1 MDKAIDFSGLGSKI
15 ASYTLREAGALL
27 TTILITDQSFLN
39 YMELYPDVTDQLA
52 LTQMFVTSVLQPG
65 GKDTFDPKGTVGFKN
80 RIGQVRA
87 CKIDYSL
94 TPTTINA
101 MWKGYL
107 GRIAKSTRGNV
118 YDVPFQQYIID
129 KLAERAKEEMHLDA
143 VFKGVYNADKKTAN
157 RVFNGLLPLMSQAGV
172 IASKQIYTG
181 APITQSNAI
190 DQLEGIADLV
200 PSHLINKDLVM
211 LVEPT
216 TAKYYNRDY
225 RATYGTKQ
233 DYQGFTH
240 TTLDGTN
247 ITIVP
252 EPGLADTGGII
263 CTLRNNLVWMTGP
276 LGGGPNSFVIEKHR
290 RNVDI
295 MADFEAA
302 PDFAIAE
309 YVWTNDKALEAGK
322 ALIAAEAA
330 EPVPAAVV

>member
-1 MDKAIDFSGLGSKI
+1 MDKAIDFSGLGQKI
-15 ASYTLREAGALL
+15 ASYTLREAGQLL
-27 TTILITDQSFLN
+27 TTILITDQSFLA

-87 CKIDYSL
+87 CKIDYTL

-107 GRIAKSTRGNV
+107 GRIAKSKRGDV
-118 YDVPFQQYIID
+118 YSVPFQQYIID

-143 VFKGVYNADKKTAN
+143 VFKGVYNPDKKQAA
-157 RVFNGLLPLMSQAGV
+157 RVFNGLLPLMSETGI
-172 IASKQIYTG
+172 IADKNIYAG
-181 APITQSNAI
+181 APITQTNAI

-211 LVEPT
+211 LVEPS
-216 TAKYYNRDY
+216 TAKFYNRDY
-225 RATYGTKQ
+225 RATFGQNTNNTG
-233 DYQGFTH
+233 GFDH
-240 TTLDGTN
+240 KLLDGTN

-276 LGGGPNSFVIEKHR
+276 LGGGPNSFVVEKHR

-309 YVWTNDKALEAGK
+309 YVWTNDKALEAGR
-322 ALIAAEAA
+322 ALVAAEKA
-330 EPVPAAVV
+330 EPAPAGN

>member
-1 MDKAIDFSGLGSKI
+1 MADKAIDFSGLSAKI
-15 ASYTLREAGALL
+15 ASYTLREAGQLL
-27 TTILITDQSFLN
+27 TTILITDQSFLA

-52 LTQMFVTSVLQPG
+52 LTQMFVSSVLQPG

-87 CKIDYSL
+87 CKIDYTL

-129 KLAERAKEEMHLDA
+129 KLAERAKEEMHLEA
-143 VFKGVYNADKKTAN
+143 VFKGVYNADKKQAA
-157 RVFNGLLPLMSQAGV
+157 RVFNGLLPLMSQSGV
-172 IASKQIYTG
+172 LAAKQIYAG

-216 TAKYYNRDY
+216 VAKFYNRDY

-263 CTLRNNLVWMTGP
+263 TTLRNNIVWMTGP

-309 YVWTNDKALEAGK
+309 YVWVNEAALEAGRS
-322 ALIAAEAA
+322 LIAAEAA
-330 EPVPAAVV
+330 EPAPVI

>member
-1 MDKAIDFSGLGSKI
+1 MADKAIDFSGLGSKI
-15 ASYTLREAGALL
+15 ASYTLREAGQLL

-65 GKDTFDPKGTVGFKN
+65 NKDTFDPKGTVGFKN
-80 RIGQVRA
+80 RIGQVRP
-87 CKIDYSL
+87 CKIDYTL
-94 TPTTINA
+94 TPTTITA

-107 GRIAKSTRGNV
+107 GRIAKSKRGDI

-143 VFKGVYNADKKTAN
+143 VFKGVYNAEKKTAN

-172 IASKQIYTG
+172 IASKQIFTG
-181 APITQSNAI
+181 APITQNNAI

-211 LVEPT
+211 LVEPGV
-216 TAKYYNRDY
+216 AKYYNRDY
-225 RATYGTKQ
+225 RNTYGGNTNNTG
-233 DYQGFTH
+233 GFDH
-240 TTLDGTN
+240 KTLDGTN

-309 YVWTNDKALEAGK
+309 YVWTNDKALTAGA

-330 EPVPAAVV
+330 EPLPTV

>member
-27 TTILITDQSFLN
+27 TTILITDQSFLA

-107 GRIAKSTRGNV
+107 GRIAKSKRGEV

-143 VFKGVYNADKKTAN
+143 VFKGVYNEDKKQAN
-157 RVFNGLLPLMSQAGV
+157 RVFNGLLPLMSQSGV
-172 IASKQIYTG
+172 IANKQIYTG
-181 APITQSNAI
+181 APITASNAI

-216 TAKYYNRDY
+216 TAKFYNRDY

-309 YVWTNDKALEAGK
+309 YVWTNDKALEAGRT
-322 ALIAAEAA
+322 LIAAEAA
-330 EPVPAAVV
+330 EPAA

>member
-1 MDKAIDFSGLGSKI
+1 MDKAIDFSGLGTKI

-27 TTILITDQSFLN
+27 TTILITDQSFLA

-52 LTQMFVTSVLQPG
+52 LTQMFVSSVLQPG
-65 GKDTFDPKGTVGFKN
+65 GKDTFDPKDTVGFKN
-80 RIGQVRA
+80 RIGQVRD
-87 CKIDYSL
+87 CKIDYTL
-94 TPTTINA
+94 TPTMINA

-107 GRIAKSTRGNV
+107 GRIAKSTRENV

-129 KLAERAKEEMHLDA
+129 KLAEKAKEEMHLEA

-157 RVFNGLLPLMSQAGV
+157 RVFNGLLPLISQDGIISA
-172 IASKQIYTG
+172 KNIYEG
-181 APITQSNAI
+181 AAITQTNAI

-233 DYQGFTH
+233 DYAGFTH

-252 EPGLADTGGII
+252 EPGLADTGAII
-263 CTLRNNLVWMTGP
+263 TTLRNNIVWMTGP
-276 LGGGPNSFVIEKHR
+276 LGGGPNSFVVEKHR

-295 MADFEAA
+295 MADFQAA

-309 YVWTNDKALEAGK
+309 YVWVNKAAIDKGK

-330 EPVPAAVV
+330 EVIPAG